1 VVNFGGFNSFI
12 RSVEKVVIFS
22 EVLTLLLDFF
32 PTENTFPMCST
43 SATFILPLQNIK
55 GKSELGVDCGPICS

>member
-1 VVNFGGFNSFI
+1 
-12 RSVEKVVIFS
+12 
-22 EVLTLLLDFF
+22 
-32 PTENTFPMCST
+32 MCST